1 MYNKLCAVFE
11 GSEERNKS
19 SLLQDFFNFKFE
31 NQKMSQL
38 ITDIENLRMRLNNLN
53 QNIDDD
59 MVISKILTCLPNQ
72 YKFFITA
79 WESTPDDKKT
89 LTNLTNR
96 LLSEENR
103 FTERKTEY
111 KQVAFKAENKNIKCF
126 KCHKI
131 GHLKKDCKMCIF
143 CKRYNHEEKD
153 CKLKNSCCSI
163 CKKNNHT
170 EENCFFKKK
179 GDSKKYKNVAFLTQN
194 SEQTSLKF
202 IVDSGSTVHMTND
215 PNILSNFEEMDSTVY
230 AANNEKMKAQGS
242 GTVHGMSCDLQKT
255 LFIPD
260 LATYYQ

>member
-1 MYNKLCAVFE
+1 MNNQEENIEKLTNSENFHIWKFEINIHVSASNLTEVLKETKPEQREKPEFQTKDAKVKKLILNSIDRKLKGHIINCQNAYEMYNKLCAIFE

-31 NQKMSQL
+31 NQTMSQL
-38 ITDIENLRMRLNNLN
+38 ITDIENLRMRLNNLK

-103 FTERKTEY
+103 FIERRIEY
-111 KQVAFKAENKNIKCF
+111 KQVAFKTENKNIKCF
-126 KCHKI
+126 KCNKI

-153 CKLKNSCCSI
+153 CKLK
-163 CKKNNHT
+163 KQ
-170 EENCFFKKK
+170 
-179 GDSKKYKNVAFLTQN
+179 L
-194 SEQTSLKF
+194 
-202 IVDSGSTVHMTND
+202 
-215 PNILSNFEEMDSTVY
+215 
-230 AANNEKMKAQGS
+230 
-242 GTVHGMSCDLQKT
+242 
-255 LFIPD
+255 LFN
-260 LATYYQ
+260 L